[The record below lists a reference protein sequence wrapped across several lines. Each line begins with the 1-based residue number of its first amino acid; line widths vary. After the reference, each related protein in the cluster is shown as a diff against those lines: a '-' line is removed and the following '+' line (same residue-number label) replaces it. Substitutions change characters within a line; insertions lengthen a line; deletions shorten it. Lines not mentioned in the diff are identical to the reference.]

1 MFELSAFDC
10 QLVSGGF
17 PELEV
22 DHPGKV
28 LTKEDVCFLASMGV
42 IFGAISGVVKL
53 SRYPILGL
61 SMGAL
66 AGGMIFPISAH
77 YLGKMMVTAYEI
89 TGVI

>member
-1 MFELSAFDC
+1 MFELSSFDC
-10 QLVSGGF
+10 QLISGGF

-28 LTKEDVCFLASMGV
+28 LNKEDVCFLASMGV
-42 IFGAISGVVKL
+42 ILGAITGVVKL
-53 SRYPILGL
+53 SSYPFIGL
-61 SMGAL
+61 SIGAV

-77 YLGKMMVTAYEI
+77 YLGKMMVSAYEI